1 MFPRHKWT
9 GKYRGRREQD
19 LRGMV
24 KDGVSK
30 QDDLFCHSCPG
41 CCDLSILMVAVPCRD
56 SSESAGLSPIPDDE
70 EEEEE
75 EGAGSPEGID
85 PANNSEGT
93 VTWQQATTRKGQKN
107 KKKKTDGESVSE
119 GLLTL

>member
-1 MFPRHKWT
+1 
-9 GKYRGRREQD
+9 
-19 LRGMV
+19 
-24 KDGVSK
+24 
-30 QDDLFCHSCPG
+30 
-41 CCDLSILMVAVPCRD
+41 MVAVPCRD

-75 EGAGSPEGID
+75 EGGSPEGID

-119 GLLTL
+119 GLLTLWICQKVQTVNQRVDV